1 MNTAT
6 RLMQSLHLG
15 KQRQAKRRRLTFHHH
30 TRFSLNGWPVTQK
43 IFQQIPDQGQNQPAS
58 CCFVLD
64 PVHGVIMKL
73 FQAAAA
79 VLTVAVVN
87 VVAAAAALD
96 SIRFLRLLLNVA
108 GPNLL
113 LLLPIA
119 HLCGLHFV
127 WMDRASWWNPTQMD
141 PTYTHTHKSL

>member
-1 MNTAT
+1 
-6 RLMQSLHLG
+6 
-15 KQRQAKRRRLTFHHH
+15 
-30 TRFSLNGWPVTQK
+30 
-43 IFQQIPDQGQNQPAS
+43 
-58 CCFVLD
+58 
-64 PVHGVIMKL
+64 MKL

-79 VLTVAVVN
+79 VLTVAVVD

-113 LLLPIA
+113 LLLLLPIA

-127 WMDRASWWNPTQMD
+127 
-141 PTYTHTHKSL
+141 